1 MENKRNQRKRK
12 EKQLMAFLICLF
24 ALMLASVFG
33 LVIKT
38 AVKKSA
44 GNGNVQIVET
54 LGKEPETEQEKE
66 KNIYKD
72 YVLEIPVQEP
82 ESETETETETESETE
97 TEEETETETEEED
110 TSQEEE
116 EKAWT
121 PEELLEKMTTE
132 EKVAQLFMVTPEA
145 LTGYDK
151 VTSAEELTQK
161 ALEEYP
167 VGGLIYFAQNFV
179 NPEQTK
185 EMTGNVQKFAE
196 DISQAPLFLAT
207 DEEGGRVTRI
217 GDNSAFEVE
226 TVADMAS
233 IGAGGDT
240 QKALQAGKTI
250 GKYLNEL
257 GINVDF
263 APVADVLTNSDNQVI
278 GNRSFGSRAEVVAQM
293 DKSLME
299 GLMEEKVQACV
310 KHFPG
315 HGSTAGDTHTGAVS
329 LDKTLEELEDLELRP
344 FQRCIDNGVPF
355 VMVGHIEL
363 PQVTGND
370 RPASLSKTVITDIL
384 RKKMGYKGIVITD
397 AMNMGAITNRY
408 NSREAA
414 VMAIQAGADMVLMPD
429 DFKEAYKGVL
439 EAIENGTL
447 EESRVDEAVKRIL
460 DLKFQIK

>member
-1 MENKRNQRKRK
+1 MENKRNQRRKK
-12 EKQLMAFLICLF
+12 EKQLMAFLIFLF
-24 ALMLASVFG
+24 TLMLASVFG

-44 GNGNVQIVET
+44 GNGNVQVVET
-54 LGKEPETEQEKE
+54 LGKEPETEQERE

-82 ESETETETETESETE
+82 ESETETETESETE

-121 PEELLEKMTTE
+121 TEELLEKMTTE

-179 NPEQTK
+179 SPEQTK
-185 EMTGNVQKFAE
+185 EMTGNVQKFAG
-196 DISQAPLFLAT
+196 DISVAPLFLAT

-217 GDNSAFEVE
+217 GGNSAFEVE
-226 TVADMAS
+226 TVPDMAS
-233 IGAGGDT
+233 IGEGGDT
-240 QKALQAGKTI
+240 QKAFQAGKTI
-250 GKYLNEL
+250 GKYLYEL

-278 GNRSFGSRAEVVAQM
+278 GNRSFGSRAEIVAHM
-293 DKSLME
+293 DESLME

-315 HGSTAGDTHTGAVS
+315 HGSTAGDTHSGAVS

-370 RPASLSKTVITDIL
+370 RPASLSKEVITDIL
-384 RKKMGYKGIVITD
+384 RKKMGYQGIVITD

-414 VMAIQAGADMVLMPD
+414 VMAIQAGADMLLMPD
-429 DFKEAYKGVL
+429 DFKEAYKGIL
-439 EAIENGTL
+439 EAIENGDL
-447 EESRVDEAVKRIL
+447 EKSRVDEAVKRIL